1 MIEQEISQITAR
13 VADVSARVYNRS
25 ESSQNIRS
33 SFSRSHIMFLEDQVA
48 LLKIHINNMNE
59 KWFIQDRVAT
69 VETMQV
75 ITELLITIEA
85 ALNDRSIGY
94 EYDPYDM

>member
-1 MIEQEISQITAR
+1 
-13 VADVSARVYNRS
+13 
-25 ESSQNIRS
+25 
-33 SFSRSHIMFLEDQVA
+33 MFLEDQVA

-75 ITELLITIEA
+75 ITELLITIDGYDLREIALLCRFNSQIVLHGGSAQRVESHCRA
-85 ALNDRSIGY
+85 ALIYARWD
-94 EYDPYDM
+94 D